1 MSVARLFFSSIMS
14 SDRSGQFSLSS
25 RESLVN
31 FSFFDGE
38 MSPIGDDGAL
48 LNPPELLLDL
58 SSEAA

>member
-31 FSFFDGE
+31 FSFLDGE
-38 MSPIGDDGAL
+38 MSTIGDDGAL

-58 SSEAA
+58 SFEAA

>member
-38 MSPIGDDGAL
+38 MSTIGDDGAL
-48 LNPPELLLDL
+48 LNPPELLLGL